1 MKISV
6 IFIALTLLLAAA
18 PSVGEKAAGAADS
31 GSAIL
36 PGNPLEGSQLFS
48 AKGCLRCHAINSVGG
63 VGGPDLGQGI
73 LKRSLLDIAG
83 VMWNH
88 SPGMAHVI
96 EERRA
101 ERPLFKAPEMASL
114 LAFLYYIG
122 SLEAPGDAA
131 VGERLFREK
140 QCQICHSLGGKGGK
154 HGPALDS
161 YSKYASPIYL
171 SVGLWN
177 RGKTMAGV
185 MEALGISRP
194 TFEKNNIPDLFAY
207 IRSFGRSV
215 ERIYAQPGS
224 PRNGEKLFVQKRCI
238 ECHSVT
244 PQGDPTRANLRARL
258 IKGSLMTIAGAMWN
272 HGPKM
277 WADMARRGIA
287 PSSLSA
293 EEMSDIIGYL
303 YFLQFID
310 PAGVAERG
318 RVVFQEK
325 RCAKCHLAP
334 EKGAAQGA
342 DFAKSDKLKTQ
353 LEVVTEMWNHA
364 STMEEKM
371 LKESVE
377 WPVFRGGEMA
387 DLVAYLISLRGGK

>member
-1 MKISV
+1 VKISLL
-6 IFIALTLLLAAA
+6 FISLTLFFVSVREPRALVEAAEA
-18 PSVGEKAAGAADS
+18 

-36 PGNPLEGSQLFS
+36 PGNPLEGSQLFTE
-48 AKGCLRCHAINSVGG
+48 KGCLRCHAINGVGG

-101 ERPLFKAPEMASL
+101 ARPVFKAPEMASL
-114 LAFLYYIG
+114 ISFLYYIG
-122 SLEAPGDAA
+122 SFDAPGDAA
-131 VGERLFREK
+131 TGERLFREK
-140 QCQICHSLGGKGGK
+140 QCQTCHSLGGKGGK
-154 HGPALDS
+154 QGPALDS

-185 MEALGISRP
+185 MEAMGIARP
-194 TFEKNNIPDLFAY
+194 TFERNNIPDLFAY

-224 PRNGEKLFVQKRCI
+224 PRNGERLFVAKRCV

-244 PQGDPTRANLRARL
+244 PQGDPTRANLRTRL
-258 IKGSLMTIAGAMWN
+258 IKGSLMTISGAMWN

-277 WADMARRGIA
+277 WADMARRGI
-287 PSSLSA
+287 PMSPLTT

-310 PAGVAERG
+310 PPGVAERG
-318 RVVFQEK
+318 RIVFQEK
-325 RCAKCHLAP
+325 RCGKCHLSP
-334 EKGAAQGA
+334 EKGVAPGA

-371 LKESVE
+371 LKESLE

-387 DLVAYLISLRGGK
+387 DLMAYLTSLRAGK

>member
-1 MKISV
+1 MKISLL
-6 IFIALTLLLAAA
+6 FISLSLFFVSVREPRALVEAAEA
-18 PSVGEKAAGAADS
+18 

-36 PGNPLEGSQLFS
+36 PGNPLEGSQLFTE
-48 AKGCLRCHAINSVGG
+48 KGCLRCHAINGVGG

-101 ERPLFKAPEMASL
+101 ARPVFKAPEMASL
-114 LAFLYYIG
+114 ISFLYYIG
-122 SLEAPGDAA
+122 SFDAPGDAA
-131 VGERLFREK
+131 TGERLFREK
-140 QCQICHSLGGKGGK
+140 QCQTCHSLGGKGGK
-154 HGPALDS
+154 QGPALDS
-161 YSKYASPIYL
+161 YTKYASPIYL
-171 SVGLWN
+171 SVGLWS

-185 MEALGISRP
+185 MEAMGIARP
-194 TFEKNNIPDLFAY
+194 TFERNNIPDLFAY

-224 PRNGEKLFVQKRCI
+224 PRNGERLFVAKRCV

-244 PQGDPTRANLRARL
+244 PQGDPTRANLRTRL
-258 IKGSLMTIAGAMWN
+258 IKGSLMTISGAMWN

-277 WADMARRGIA
+277 WADMARRGI
-287 PSSLSA
+287 PMSPLTT

-310 PAGVAERG
+310 PPGVAERG
-318 RVVFQEK
+318 RIVFQEK
-325 RCAKCHLAP
+325 RCGKCHLSP
-334 EKGAAQGA
+334 EKGVAPGA

-371 LKESVE
+371 LKESLE

-387 DLVAYLISLRGGK
+387 DLMAYLTSLRAGK

>member
-1 MKISV
+1 MKISI
-6 IFIALTLLLAAA
+6 IFIAVILLLACTPEMA
-18 PSVGEKAAGAADS
+18 VKAAES
-31 GSAIL
+31 GSTVL

-48 AKGCLRCHAINSVGG
+48 EKGCLRCHAINGVGG

-101 ERPLFKAPEMASL
+101 ARPVFKAPEMASL
-114 LAFLYYIG
+114 LSFLYYIG
-122 SLEAPGDAA
+122 SLDAPGDAA
-131 VGERLFREK
+131 IGERLFRDK
-140 QCQICHSLGGKGGK
+140 QCQTCHSLGGRGGK
-154 HGPALDS
+154 QGPALDG
-161 YSKYASPIYL
+161 YSKYASPIFL

-177 RGKTMAGV
+177 HGKAMAGV
-185 MEALGISRP
+185 METLRISRP
-194 TFEKNNIPDLFAY
+194 TFDKNNIPDLFAY
-207 IRSFGRSV
+207 IRSFGRGV

-224 PRNGEKLFVQKRCI
+224 PRNGEKLFLQKRCI

-258 IKGSLMTIAGAMWN
+258 IKGSLMSIAGAMWN

-277 WADMARRGIA
+277 WADMARRGI
-287 PSSLSA
+287 PTSSLTA

-310 PAGVAERG
+310 PPGVAERG
-318 RVVFQEK
+318 RIVFQEK
-325 RCAKCHLAP
+325 RCGKCHVAP
-334 EKGAAQGA
+334 EKGVAQGP

-371 LKESVE
+371 LKESLE

-387 DLVAYLISLRGGK
+387 DLMAYLTSLRGGK